1 MTLQQAIEHFGSKAK
16 LAAALGIQPPSV
28 AGWKAVPHLRQAQLQ
43 HLTGGKL
50 KADEGVLPKRA
61 A

>member
-1 MTLQQAIEHFGSKAK
+1 MTLQQALDYFGGHSE
-16 LAAALGIQPPSV
+16 LARALGIKPPSV
-28 AGWKAVPHLRQAQLQ
+28 YGWKAVPHLRQAQLQ

-50 KADEGVLPKRA
+50 KADEGVLPARA